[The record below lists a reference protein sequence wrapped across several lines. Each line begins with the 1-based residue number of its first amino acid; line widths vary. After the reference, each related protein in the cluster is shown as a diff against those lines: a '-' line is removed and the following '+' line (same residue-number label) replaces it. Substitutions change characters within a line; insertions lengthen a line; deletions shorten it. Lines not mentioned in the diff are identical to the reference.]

1 MKPEDIEQRY
11 TKGQTIVERGSR
23 ERVLYV
29 VRSGSVL
36 VHVAEG
42 QAPYLLGPGDMFGEA
57 PAILGRAS
65 PVRAEAEGDTS
76 VLALDVSLL
85 NVLVRENAE
94 FSFRLIAALAERVG
108 NAREEAS
115 AEAVPL
121 EGEPRRSVA
130 RQDARS
136 LAALARAILARRI
149 PGEVPTPVRG
159 RLMDLAAAAHLP
171 IRPAYLCLQELLDRR
186 LIGLVDDQLT
196 VLEPDEL
203 ASVAQKPG

>member
-29 VRSGSVL
+29 VRTGNVL

-57 PAILGRAS
+57 PAILGRPS

-94 FSFRLIAALAERVG
+94 FSFRLISALAERVG

-115 AEAVPL
+115 AESVPID
-121 EGEPRRSVA
+121 GEPPRTAV
-130 RQDARS
+130 RQDARA

-159 RLMDLAAAAHLP
+159 RLLDLAAASHLP
-171 IRPAYLCLQELLDRR
+171 IRQAYLCLQDLLDRR

-203 ASVAQKPG
+203 ATVAQKPG